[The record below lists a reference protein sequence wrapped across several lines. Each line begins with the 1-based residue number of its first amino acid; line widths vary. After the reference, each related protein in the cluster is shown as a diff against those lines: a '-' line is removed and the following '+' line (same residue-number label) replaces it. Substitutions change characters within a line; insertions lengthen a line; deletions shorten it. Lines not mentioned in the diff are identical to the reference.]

1 MPEARETAR
10 CPSASNSWSSTT
22 SLKPQAQNLSAC
34 SRKFKLSSRNR
45 SCSCR
50 CCGVRKVPLVQSTG
64 CSCFMGYLNA
74 ANKDK
79 GSCLNHNL
87 YSRGVRQAHCR
98 SLGFAW
104 DDKGEGSGS
113 IDSGCRTEAFF

>member
-50 CCGVRKVPLVQSTG
+50 CCGVRKVPLVQRTG
-64 CSCFMGYLNA
+64 CSCFMSIYVA

-79 GSCLNHNL
+79 GSRLSHKN
-87 YSRGVRQAHCR
+87 YSLEG
-98 SLGFAW
+98 W
-104 DDKGEGSGS
+104 DRLVLRFEGYGL
-113 IDSGCRTEAFF
+113 

>member
-22 SLKPQAQNLSAC
+22 SLKPQAQNLRAC
-34 SRKFKLSSRNR
+34 SRKFKLSSRER

-50 CCGVRKVPLVQSTG
+50 CCGVRKVPLDQRTG
-64 CSCFMGYLNA
+64 CSCCMGDLSV

-79 GSCLNHNL
+79 GSCRNHKD
-87 YSRGVRQAHCR
+87 YSLRGWVRLVLR
-98 SLGFAW
+98 F
-104 DDKGEGSGS
+104 EGS
-113 IDSGCRTEAFF
+113 A